1 MPDAQDWIGRFAA
14 RLGLEPPHAAAVEVL
29 LGMAGIAA
37 HASER
42 TAAPI
47 SAWLVGRAGMAPTEA
62 LALAK
67 ALAAELAAEPASGGP
82 AGDVGDPPPPRP
94 RAAPPEG

>member
-1 MPDAQDWIGRFAA
+1 VATTAVDWIQRFAERVGAPVPDAA
-14 RLGLEPPHAAAVEVL
+14 EVGEL
-29 LGMAGIAA
+29 LAMAGTAA

-62 LALAK
+62 LEHAR
-67 ALAAELAAEPASGGP
+67 ALAAELASESPAD
-82 AGDVGDPPPPRP
+82 AGTLRPPSSDTPT
-94 RAAPPEG
+94 G